1 MDIRKIALSLLLL
14 LLLIAAM
21 PVSANPYCIYGG
33 GNCVYF
39 AYECV
44 ERFWEWTPSIP
55 RSWNACEWVQMIG
68 QETSEHQI
76 IQVEHPQ
83 PGDVFVL
90 PESELYPLGHVGFIA
105 EVGQQYDFTDNTFEQ
120 YCRVLESSMYADET
134 FPMVL
139 KGCRYRSHTYWKED
153 FEDAVFLRCIKK

>member
-14 LLLIAAM
+14 IIAAM

-39 AYECV
+39 AHECV

-68 QETSEHQI
+68 QEKDGYKI

-90 PESELYPLGHVGFIA
+90 PQNDLYPLGHCGFVV
-105 EVGQQYDFTDNTFEQ
+105 EVGRQYDFTDNTYEQ
-120 YCRVLESSMYADET
+120 YYRVLESSMYADEM
-134 FPMVL
+134 FPLVL
-139 KGCRYRSHTYWKED
+139 KGCRYRSHYYWE
-153 FEDAVFLRCIKK
+153 EELREAVFIRCIQK